1 MPSLLDK
8 VNAQE
13 AENKEKKTKVLEP
26 VSKSVKKE
34 KKEKKESAVKQI
46 THNSSQKDKQIS
58 AKVNDDIYRQF
69 TEINK
74 RQGLSNNSAL
84 NMIINKYVREN
95 KGLLE
100 E

>member
-1 MPSLLDK
+1 MPSLLEK
-8 VNAQE
+8 VNEQE
-13 AENKEKKTKVLEP
+13 AELEEKKAQLPKTNN
-26 VSKSVKKE
+26 KSTKKE
-34 KKEKKESAVKQI
+34 PAVTQI

-58 AKVNDDIYRQF
+58 AKVNDETYKMF
-69 TEINK
+69 TQINK
-74 RQGLSNNSAL
+74 AQGLSNNSAL

>member
-13 AENKEKKTKVLEP
+13 AEQEEKKTQLPRPNHRET
-26 VSKSVKKE
+26 KKE
-34 KKEKKESAVKQI
+34 PAVTQI

-58 AKVNDDIYRQF
+58 AKVNDETYKMF
-69 TEINK
+69 TQIN
-74 RQGLSNNSAL
+74 RAQGLSNNSAL

>member
-13 AENKEKKTKVLEP
+13 AEQEKNFKKLPE
-26 VSKSVKKE
+26 SKSNKKSSQ
-34 KKEKKESAVKQI
+34 KEAAVNQI

-58 AKVNDDIYRQF
+58 AKVNEATYNMF
-69 TEINK
+69 TQINK
-74 RQGLSNNSAL
+74 AQGLSNNSAL

>member
-8 VNAQE
+8 VNEQE
-13 AENKEKKTKVLEP
+13 AKQEKKTLTP
-26 VSKSVKKE
+26 IKKTSE
-34 KKEKKESAVKQI
+34 KREAAVNKI

-74 RQGLSNNSAL
+74 KQGLSNNSAL

>member
-8 VNAQE
+8 VNEQE
-13 AENKEKKTKVLEP
+13 AKQEKKTLTP
-26 VSKSVKKE
+26 IKKANE
-34 KKEKKESAVKQI
+34 KKEAAVNKI

-58 AKVNDDIYRQF
+58 AKVNEDIYRQF
-69 TEINK
+69 TEINNK
-74 RQGLSNNSAL
+74 QGLSNNSAL

>member
-8 VNAQE
+8 VTAQE
-13 AENKEKKTKVLEP
+13 AKQEEKKAKLPKPTHKD
-26 VSKSVKKE
+26 VKKE
-34 KKEKKESAVKQI
+34 PAVTQI

-58 AKVNDDIYRQF
+58 AKVNDETYKMF
-69 TEINK
+69 TQINK
-74 RQGLSNNSAL
+74 AQGLSNNSAL
-84 NMIINKYVREN
+84 NMIINKSVREN

>member
-13 AENKEKKTKVLEP
+13 AKQVAKKAQLPKPTPAPEEI
-26 VSKSVKKE
+26 KKE
-34 KKEKKESAVKQI
+34 PAVNKI

-58 AKVNDDIYRQF
+58 AKVNDETYKMF
-69 TEINK
+69 TQINK
-74 RQGLSNNSAL
+74 AQGLSNNSAL

-95 KGLLE
+95 KGILDELKQL
-100 E
+100 